1 MHSIDEA
8 ISTAYVAARKLA
20 SDEIMVI
27 GGGEVFAEFLPYA
40 QRLYLT
46 EVDADLDGDIFFP
59 KLDPAIWRL
68 VSKQAVERSA
78 SDSHDFSFSVFERSS
93 K

>member
-8 ISTAYVAARKLA
+8 ISMACVAAREMA

-27 GGGEVFAEFLPYA
+27 GGGDVYAQFLPCA

-46 EVDADLDGDIFFP
+46 EVDADVEGDVFFP
-59 KLDPAIWRL
+59 RLDPAIWLL

-78 SDSHDFSFSVFERSS
+78 SDSHDFSFSVFERSR